1 MTKNNETES
10 FFVRLL
16 HEKNELHCRMTLLN
30 RFNHSDKFLELSGEE
45 QALLLEQHRA
55 MQRYYGILN
64 KRCALYDNGDAQ

>member
-1 MTKNNETES
+1 METKATENDS
-10 FFVRLL
+10 FVVRLL

-30 RFNHSDKFLELSGEE
+30 RFNHSDKFLELSDEE

-64 KRCALYDNGDAQ
+64 KRCSLYA